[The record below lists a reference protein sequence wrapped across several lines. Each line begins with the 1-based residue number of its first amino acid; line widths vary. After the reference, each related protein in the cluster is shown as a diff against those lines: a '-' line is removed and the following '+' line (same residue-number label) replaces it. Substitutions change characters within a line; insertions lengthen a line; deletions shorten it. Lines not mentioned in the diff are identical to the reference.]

1 MDPSES
7 LDVGAMQGCRV
18 GFTSGLCN
26 LASLD
31 GDPDS
36 AVVPEFRV
44 YLSEIAL
51 FTKAGEKVYPETFA
65 AI

>member
-18 GFTSGLCN
+18 GFTAGLCN

-31 GDPDS
+31 GDPGS
-36 AVVPEFRV
+36 AVALEFRV
-44 YLSEIAL
+44 YLSETAL
-51 FTKAGEKVYPETFA
+51 FIKAGENVYPETFS